1 MSRRLLD
8 SLNDH
13 RARVFAAPY
22 LLVALNFDGILAP
35 VVDNPALACVYPGM
49 DQLLQAL
56 ASRPETGVA
65 IFSGRERADL
75 QARIRIPGL
84 IYAGNHG
91 LEISGPGVLFV
102 EPVAAAHRDA
112 LQELST
118 ALATRLQ
125 SIPGVWVEDKGLSL
139 SVHYGQAAEADWEE
153 VRRVVNSVLAGSNH
167 PPQLTQGEKAFEIRP
182 RLYWN
187 KGAAT
192 LWLREPLGHADAL
205 VIYLGGDVT
214 DEDAF
219 KALSDHVTVR
229 VGPPAETAAQFY
241 LESPAEVEEFLRWLS
256 SLVPVPATH
265 LA

>member
-8 SLNDH
+8 ALNDI
-13 RARVFAAPY
+13 RPRLGGAPY
-22 LLVALNFDGILAP
+22 LLLALNFDGILAP
-35 VVDNPALACVYPGM
+35 LVDNPALAVLDPGM

-56 ASRPETGVA
+56 ADRPEMSVA
-65 IFSGRERADL
+65 ILSGRERADL
-75 QARIRIPGL
+75 QARIKIPGL

-102 EPVAAAHRDA
+102 EPGAASHRDA

-118 ALATRLQ
+118 ALTARLQ
-125 SIPGVWVEDKGLSL
+125 AIPGVWVEDKGLSL
-139 SVHYGQAAEADWEE
+139 SVHYRQAAEADWEE

-167 PPQLTQGEKAFEIRP
+167 PPQLTQGEKMFEIRP

-192 LWLREPLGHADAL
+192 LWMRKQLGQPDAL
-205 VIYLGGDVT
+205 VIYLGSDVT

-219 KALSDHVTVR
+219 TALADHLTVR
-229 VGPPAETAAQFY
+229 VGPPAEGAAHYY
-241 LESPAEVEEFLRWLS
+241 LEGPAEVQAFLRWL
-256 SLVPVPATH
+256 AQR
-265 LA
+265 